1 MPTIRTFARPVN
13 DSVTVQIP
21 REYRSYSFKVLLV
34 PVAENAA
41 GEFGETGHPA
51 WAGLCEGDITRNFYG
66 PHDMNSIRESIK
78 SAERVEVV

>member
-13 DSVTVQIP
+13 NSVTVQIP

-34 PVAENAA
+34 PVAENAVE
-41 GEFGETGHPA
+41 EFGGAEQPA

-78 SAERVEVV
+78 SAERVAAV